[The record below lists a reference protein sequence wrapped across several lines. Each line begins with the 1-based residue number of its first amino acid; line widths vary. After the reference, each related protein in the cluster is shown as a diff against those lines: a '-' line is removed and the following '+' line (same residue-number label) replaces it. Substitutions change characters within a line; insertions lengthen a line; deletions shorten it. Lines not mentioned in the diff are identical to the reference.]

1 MANTAKQAKKT
12 VSKKATAAKKST
24 KTTAKK
30 VSVKAEKKLDAAL
43 ESAEST
49 LRSARRVNLT
59 EQANEAVDSLN
70 ARFDEVQNVARQFW
84 LAGLGAVGKSVEEVQ
99 ERFNKANEELKSR
112 YSQINDERQKLVT
125 ELVNRGEKVQ
135 DEAETRLKESR
146 ANIEEQIEV
155 AKNRLTGLVSAVD
168 IPARLQ
174 DVSDKLESLSKDL
187 KKSA

>member
-1 MANTAKQAKKT
+1 MANTTKQAKKT
-12 VSKKATAAKKST
+12 VSKKATAAKKTT
-24 KTTAKK
+24 KASVSK
-30 VSVKAEKKLDAAL
+30 VSAAEKKLDAAL
-43 ESAEST
+43 ENAETT

-70 ARFDEVQNVARQFW
+70 ARFEEVQNVARQFW

-99 ERFNKANEELKSR
+99 ERYNKANEELKSR
-112 YSQINDERQKLVT
+112 YSQISTDRQKLVQ
-125 ELVNRGEKVQ
+125 ELVDRGEKVQ
-135 DEAETRLKESR
+135 DDAETRLKESR